1 MEDAITKAATF
12 TKQIIQRKAENNV
25 INLDR
30 KKLKEGT
37 FQQFNTSNVVCFV
50 LYNVYRDF
58 LFSLRNSGLMTCP
71 RKSRFKH
78 WPKRFRS
85 FTRNAKKS
93 VWSCCTSPKSQYKEQ
108 FGSF

>member
-37 FQQFNTSNVVCFV
+37 FQQFNTSNVVCI
-50 LYNVYRDF
+50 R
-58 LFSLRNSGLMTCP
+58 SLQCL
-71 RKSRFKH
+71 SRFL
-78 WPKRFRS
+78 
-85 FTRNAKKS
+85 
-93 VWSCCTSPKSQYKEQ
+93 V
-108 FGSF
+108 